1 MQKICL
7 CLILLIVLISVIAQ
21 TAIAAVFT
29 AQKPQKILP
38 QSGRSNFGNINS
50 YTNPFLSNFTISF
63 KLPKKDDIEVRM
75 YDLNGELVYQK
86 RFKNLSE
93 GDNSL
98 KIVPKNPLSTG
109 VYMVKLTS
117 LSTKNSKIFKLIK
130 V

>member
-63 KLPKKDDIEVRM
+63 KLLQKDDAGVEM
-75 YDLNGELVYQK
+75 YDSNGVVVYQA
-86 RFKNLSE
+86 RFNSLTE
-93 GDNSL
+93 GDNYL
-98 KIVPKNPLSTG
+98 KIVPKNSLSTG
-109 VYMVKLTS
+109 V
-117 LSTKNSKIFKLIK
+117 
-130 V
+130 